1 MHVFSS
7 LNMCKCNSCQVV
19 QSLHEAFTIV
29 DLHGES
35 CHPGPQPS
43 CNISKSQRDKIR
55 TLMREYRLKLGS
67 EGYRMGGIDSS
78 TGLTLKLIESIVD
91 NFEFVKSAEEMVKT
105 FEIWDIEQANSLL
118 KIITEVFLN

>member
-1 MHVFSS
+1 MPPRPTA
-7 LNMCKCNSCQVV
+7 K
-19 QSLHEAFTIV
+19 
-29 DLHGES
+29 
-35 CHPGPQPS
+35 PQYFEKS
-43 CNISKSQRDKIR
+43 TGQDKNIDERIF
-55 TLMREYRLKLGS
+55 RLKLGS

-118 KIITEVFLN
+118 KIITEVCLN